1 MRSINESL
9 NRRILVID
17 DKDAIHADFRKI
29 LTSSTNRTA
38 ASESYE
44 ALFGETQHVADG
56 PSFEIDS
63 ASQGE
68 IGMDLVVQS
77 IRDERPYAMA
87 FVDMRMPPGWDG
99 IETIE
104 HLWSVDENLM
114 VVICTAY
121 NDYNWQDMSKQLGN
135 MDRWLILKKPFD
147 NLEVRQL
154 AASLTEKWH
163 LVQQARL
170 TMAELEQLVETRTA
184 SLQLEIQERKE
195 CERKLLEARDAL
207 EYQAT
212 HDPTT
217 GLMNRSALN
226 DALERE
232 LSRSQRNGDSFAIV
246 LADIDHFKQ
255 VNDSHG
261 HQAGDTVLK
270 EVAEQLQNSVRP
282 YDIVGRYGGEEF
294 LILLP
299 ECRADEAREVA
310 DRVRRSVCETVVE
323 NGDTRIPTTI
333 SLGLTACEGNR
344 PVSVDSLI
352 RQADDALYQ
361 AKKNGRN
368 RVIVSGDPGST
379 RQPVDTGSPAGCQLA
394 GPRIQ

>member
-1 MRSINESL
+1 MRSMKEPL

-17 DKDAIHADFRKI
+17 DKEAIHADFRKI
-29 LTSSTNRTA
+29 LTSSTKRTA
-38 ASESYE
+38 VSESYE
-44 ALFGETQHVADG
+44 ALFGETQQVADG

-77 IRDERPYAMA
+77 IKDRKPYAMA

-121 NDYNWQDMSKQLGN
+121 NDYNWKEMSKQLGN

-163 LVQQARL
+163 LAQQARL

-184 SLQLEIQERKE
+184 SLQLEILERKE

-232 LSRSQRNGDSFAIV
+232 LSRSQRNVDSFAIMLV
-246 LADIDHFKQ
+246 DIDHFKQ
-255 VNDSHG
+255 VNDNHG
-261 HQAGDTVLK
+261 HQTGDTVLK

-299 ECRADEAREVA
+299 ECCVDEAMDVA
-310 DRVRRSVCETVVE
+310 DRVRRSVSEAIFE
-323 NGDTRIPTTI
+323 IGDTAIPITI
-333 SLGLTACEGNR
+333 SLGLTACDGKK
-344 PVSVDSLI
+344 PVNVDSLI
-352 RQADDALYQ
+352 RHADDALYQ

-368 RVIVSGDPGST
+368 RVIVSEEHASI
-379 RQPVDTGSPAGCQLA
+379 RQPADTCSPAVCQLS
-394 GPRIQ
+394 GSQLQ